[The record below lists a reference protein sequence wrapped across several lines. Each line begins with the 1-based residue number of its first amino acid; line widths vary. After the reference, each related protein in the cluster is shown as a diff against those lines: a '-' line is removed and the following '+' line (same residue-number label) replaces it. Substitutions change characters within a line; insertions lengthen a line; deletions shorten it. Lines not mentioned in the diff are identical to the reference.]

1 MSAAIIAQLLIQFG
15 PPALGLIE
23 DLVKLWSKPS
33 LTVEEVLAFTGKAKK
48 SYDDYIAE
56 AQAKGAQP
64 PPP

>member
-33 LTVEEVLAFTGKAKK
+33 LTVEEVLAFTGKART
-48 SYDDYIAE
+48 SYEEYIAQ
-56 AQAKGAQP
+56 AQSKGSQP
-64 PPP
+64 PPA